1 MLGGH
6 KQITI
11 FLLCVNI
18 PAYKGQVH
26 IKTPIIFG
34 NLLCTLH
41 VTCYIFTFYTFVI
54 FSGTRALH
62 FFSWWHHDDSLLLPS
77 WGGCYAI
84 VCTYIVCTPVGPPS
98 DTTWYIPS
106 DLTWY
111 IHETAVGQRKHS
123 LTHMKSFHG
132 IYFMYVCEA
141 CISYVREFCAV

>member
-41 VTCYIFTFYTFVI
+41 VTYLHFTRSLY

-62 FFSWWHHDDSLLLPS
+62 FFS
-77 WGGCYAI
+77 
-84 VCTYIVCTPVGPPS
+84 
-98 DTTWYIPS
+98 
-106 DLTWY
+106 
-111 IHETAVGQRKHS
+111 
-123 LTHMKSFHG
+123 
-132 IYFMYVCEA
+132 
-141 CISYVREFCAV
+141 